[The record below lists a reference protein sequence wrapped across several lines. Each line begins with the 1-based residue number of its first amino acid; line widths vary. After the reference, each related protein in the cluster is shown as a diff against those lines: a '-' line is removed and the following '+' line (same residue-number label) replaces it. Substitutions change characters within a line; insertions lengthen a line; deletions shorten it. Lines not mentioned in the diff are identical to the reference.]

1 MPPRQSRLGPRARNG
16 CAPIFSTSKAGDEL
30 ELRPVA
36 NEVMATFSKREDRVA
51 YFLAVLRDETKPRPV
66 RVASVGA
73 LVNWNC
79 FDYKQPSGQVSS
91 DVFSALLSLL
101 KSEDGELRKA
111 GASAPCYFIC
121 SHITSRKDRI
131 ARTKEALSALNA
143 AFDVERDKDIRRYM
157 EAYKW
162 HLGNILNP
170 PDKKR
175 DHQRP
180 VPPPAAQGP
189 PA

>member
-1 MPPRQSRLGPRARNG
+1 MPPRQSRLGPRVANG
-16 CAPIFSTSKAGDEL
+16 LRTIFSTSKAGDEL

-131 ARTKEALSALNA
+131 ARTKELSALNA

-162 HLGNILNP
+162 HSETS
-170 PDKKR
+170 
-175 DHQRP
+175 
-180 VPPPAAQGP
+180 
-189 PA
+189 

>member
-1 MPPRQSRLGPRARNG
+1 M
-16 CAPIFSTSKAGDEL
+16 
-30 ELRPVA
+30 
-36 NEVMATFSKREDRVA
+36 
-51 YFLAVLRDETKPRPV
+51 
-66 RVASVGA
+66 
-73 LVNWNC
+73 
-79 FDYKQPSGQVSS
+79 
-91 DVFSALLSLL
+91 
-101 KSEDGELRKA
+101 
-111 GASAPCYFIC
+111 
-121 SHITSRKDRI
+121 
-131 ARTKEALSALNA
+131 LNA